1 MAAIGINDSPSVL
14 NHANHRDSSQYGHH
28 PILQSNLRL
37 GQDPRKQGKNVL
49 ASSAAKD
56 IDALGRANFLRI
68 FKCLWDISSPSTL
81 QMKRSSTSSV
91 ISSYWELQKAT
102 TNLSGMVAYCALE
115 HACVR
120 ELIPVMQDP
129 AYGQQAH
136 YSEQWTHRTPPK
148 ATEDDLYGQGTGH
161 L

>member
-28 PILQSNLRL
+28 PILPSNLRL

-49 ASSAAKD
+49 PSSAAKD
-56 IDALGRANFLRI
+56 IDALDRANLYDTI
-68 FKCLWDISSPSTL
+68 PNTSEALAC
-81 QMKRSSTSSV
+81 RSSTSSV

-129 AYGQQAH
+129 AYGQQSH